1 MSISAKR
8 NKRKGYKDDIIRVPI
23 VSYIKHVWHPYYI
36 GGIPLSIYISN
47 QFLTIVFPW
56 GVNTLSGWNWMP

>member
-1 MSISAKR
+1 M
-8 NKRKGYKDDIIRVPI
+8 RKFSNLYKKGADRVI
-23 VSYIKHVWHPYYI
+23 YQHVWHPYYI

>member
-1 MSISAKR
+1 M
-8 NKRKGYKDDIIRVPI
+8 RKFSNLYKKGANRVI
-23 VSYIKHVWHPYYI
+23 YQHVWHPYYSS
-36 GGIPLSIYISN
+36 IPLSIYIST